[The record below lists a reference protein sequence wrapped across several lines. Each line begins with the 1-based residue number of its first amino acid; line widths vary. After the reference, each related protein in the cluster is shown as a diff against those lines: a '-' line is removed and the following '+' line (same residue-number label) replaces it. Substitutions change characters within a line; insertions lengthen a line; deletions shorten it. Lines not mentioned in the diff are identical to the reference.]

1 MKQVLFLLA
10 FAAAGFAYTLAD
22 AERAYVSKDWKTAL
36 AAYGEVCKTLSGTEG
51 VSCNY
56 WYALALSQTGRAADF
71 TAAGKKI
78 DSLIAK
84 VSPRDSMY
92 VDLVVTRA
100 QFEIYLKK
108 YARARES
115 LKHAAECS
123 AGHSVT
129 LLKQVCG
136 VLAKADAS
144 KETGEL
150 CASLDSLA
158 RHPALTVPEA
168 SSSSAQVA
176 QTAVSSSSAKLE
188 VPAEAKPATEQKTPI
203 PTAAS
208 LSSSI
213 VSGSSSS
220 TAQPAAEKAQ
230 EPREAYAVQIGA
242 FGNKG
247 NAENLVKAIEQRNI
261 KVSIVERVSES
272 GILYLVQ
279 TPHFGSRSEAL
290 EYAKATFE
298 PLKVDYSVVKI
309 N

>member
-1 MKQVLFLLA
+1 MKQVLLLLLLT
-10 FAAAGFAYTLAD
+10 AAGFAYTLAD

-36 AAYGEVCKTLSGTEG
+36 AAYGEVCKTLSGGEG

-56 WYALALSQTGRAADF
+56 WHALALSQTGRAADF

-100 QFEIYLKK
+100 QFELYLKK

-123 AGHSVT
+123 AGHSAT
-129 LLKQVCG
+129 LLKQVCA
-136 VLAKADAS
+136 VLEKADGS
-144 KETGEL
+144 KETKAL

-158 RHPALTVPEA
+158 QNSSLNASETSSASEQVAKVMA
-168 SSSSAQVA
+168 SSSSVKAETSSESKSAAVTETPA
-176 QTAVSSSSAKLE
+176 AAVSSSSSS
-188 VPAEAKPATEQKTPI
+188 VQG
-203 PTAAS
+203 AA
-208 LSSSI
+208 
-213 VSGSSSS
+213 SSSS
-220 TAQPAAEKAQ
+220 QIAVEKAQ
-230 EPREAYAVQIGA
+230 EPKEAYAVQIGA
-242 FGNKG
+242 FGNKN
-247 NAENLVKAIEQRNI
+247 NAENLVKAIRQRNI
-261 KVSIVERVSES
+261 EVSIVERVSES

-290 EYAKATFE
+290 DYAKTTFE
-298 PLKVDYSVVKI
+298 PLKVEYSVVKI

>member
-1 MKQVLFLLA
+1 MKQVLLLLLL
-10 FAAAGFAYTLAD
+10 AAAGFAYTLAD

-36 AAYGEVCKTLSGTEG
+36 TAYGEVCKTLSGSEG

-100 QFEIYLKK
+100 QFELYLKK

-123 AGHSVT
+123 AGHSAT
-129 LLKQVCG
+129 LLKQVCA
-136 VLAKADAS
+136 VLEKADGS
-144 KETGEL
+144 KETKAL

-158 RHPALTVPEA
+158 QNSSLNASETSSASEQAAKVGA
-168 SSSSAQVA
+168 SSSSVKAEASSESKVA
-176 QTAVSSSSAKLE
+176 AVTETPAAAVSSSA
-188 VPAEAKPATEQKTPI
+188 VQGA
-203 PTAAS
+203 
-208 LSSSI
+208 
-213 VSGSSSS
+213 SSSS
-220 TAQPAAEKAQ
+220 TQPAVEKAQ
-230 EPREAYAVQIGA
+230 EPKEAYAVQIGA
-242 FGNKG
+242 FGNKN
-247 NAENLVKAIEQRNI
+247 NAENLVKAIKQRNI
-261 KVSIVERVSES
+261 EVSIVERVSES

-279 TPHFGSRSEAL
+279 TPHFGSRGEAL
-290 EYAKATFE
+290 DYAKTTFE
-298 PLKVDYSVVKI
+298 PLKVEYSVVKI